1 MCIRDRVGY
10 SPFGSGDFPQ
20 PQSRGGKVLGEIART
35 HRMTPHQVA
44 LAFLIRDPHL
54 FTIPKSARVE
64 RVRENAAAAGL
75 RLTPEEVARIEEAF
89 PLRRGRPLPTI

>member
-1 MCIRDRVGY
+1 M
-10 SPFGSGDFPQ
+10 
-20 PQSRGGKVLGEIART
+20 LGEIARA
-35 HRMTPHQVA
+35 HGATPHQVA
-44 LAFLIRDPHL
+44 LAFLIRDPHV

-64 RVRENAAAAGL
+64 RVRKNASAAGL